1 MTAGGNDL
9 PKENEPA
16 DPIAAAI
23 SRVKKL
29 RALELEL
36 EAELGS
42 DILALARDPAMR
54 SVSGTLLPPFGTI
67 SVLSAARS
75 EGKQHGPGPVAG
87 VVRWLFHVSG
97 GPASLSD
104 EHAMV
109 TDCRNEV
116 RSVQA

>member
-42 DILALARDPAMR
+42 DILALARDPRYAKCER
-54 SVSGTLLPPFGTI
+54 DL
-67 SVLSAARS
+67 AAALRDYQRALR
-75 EGKQHGPGPVAG
+75 GAK
-87 VVRWLFHVSG
+87 R
-97 GPASLSD
+97 
-104 EHAMV
+104 
-109 TDCRNEV
+109 R
-116 RSVQA
+116 